1 MMMFMFWMTGN
12 SLSIFTI
19 MFTVSYAMKP
29 FSAIFAVNTAFEPF
43 EKKDLSLTL
52 HKLAYI
58 ACNCATIA
66 MAGYKFGNMGIL
78 PVLPA
83 DWAGL
88 FNPRMPIESNVVV
101 MY

>member
-29 FSAIFAVNTAFEPF
+29 VSAIFAVNSAFEPF
-43 EKKDLSLTL
+43 ERKELNLTL

-58 ACNCATIA
+58 ACNMVTIGLA
-66 MAGYKFGNMGIL
+66 AYKFGNMGIL

-88 FNPRMPIESNVVV
+88 LNPRMPIESNVVLLD
-101 MY
+101 